1 MEKTED
7 FKLFRLTWPIF
18 LELFL
23 FTLLG
28 LVDTFMLSAI
38 SDKAVSGVGGA
49 NQFLFISVL
58 LLEVVGNGASVVVAQ
73 YLGYRDKEEAGR
85 ISALA
90 VTLNLLVGVV
100 LSVLFLA
107 LHGPLLR
114 ALNLEGDILVAADR
128 YLLIVGGG
136 IFLQAVMNALSA
148 VIRVHGFTKESMYVS
163 VGMNVLHLALNYV
176 LIFGHAG
183 LPALGVEGAAISTV
197 TSRVA
202 ALAVFLWLF
211 YRVMEWKPRFRNYLE
226 LSRQRV
232 GKIVKIGLPCA
243 LEQIV
248 YQSCQMM
255 FFYYVTFLGD
265 QAMAARQYASNLSQ
279 FIYMFATAVAMG
291 TSIIVG
297 RQVGAARQDDAYRR
311 VWKSTRIGF
320 AGTSFMVAVI
330 IVLREPLMR
339 LFTSDA
345 DVIRMGMN
353 VLLLSLVL
361 ETGRSI
367 NIVIINCL
375 RATGDA
381 QYPVWI
387 GMLSMVGMSLPL
399 GYLLV
404 FRLDMGLAGV
414 WLAIAADEWTRAV
427 IMFFRW
433 RSRKWERYA
442 LVSHEPA
449 SAEA

>member
-1 MEKTED
+1 
-7 FKLFRLTWPIF
+7 
-18 LELFL
+18 
-23 FTLLG
+23 
-28 LVDTFMLSAI
+28 
-38 SDKAVSGVGGA
+38 
-49 NQFLFISVL
+49 
-58 LLEVVGNGASVVVAQ
+58 
-73 YLGYRDKEEAGR
+73 
-85 ISALA
+85 
-90 VTLNLLVGVV
+90 
-100 LSVLFLA
+100 
-107 LHGPLLR
+107 
-114 ALNLEGDILVAADR
+114 
-128 YLLIVGGG
+128 
-136 IFLQAVMNALSA
+136 
-148 VIRVHGFTKESMYVS
+148 
-163 VGMNVLHLALNYV
+163 
-176 LIFGHAG
+176 
-183 LPALGVEGAAISTV
+183 
-197 TSRVA
+197 
-202 ALAVFLWLF
+202 
-211 YRVMEWKPRFRNYLE
+211 
-226 LSRQRV
+226 
-232 GKIVKIGLPCA
+232 
-243 LEQIV
+243 
-248 YQSCQMM
+248 MM

-345 DVIRMGMN
+345 VVIRMGMN